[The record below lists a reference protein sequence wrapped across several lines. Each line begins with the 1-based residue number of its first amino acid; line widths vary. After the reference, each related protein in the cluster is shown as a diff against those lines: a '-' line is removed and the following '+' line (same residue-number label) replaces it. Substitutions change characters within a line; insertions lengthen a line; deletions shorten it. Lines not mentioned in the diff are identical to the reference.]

1 MKNSLG
7 RKAGVVAIT
16 AFGFILAS
24 GSTGVSLFAQDAIP
38 EGFKK
43 GDLAPEPPAEMI
55 EAGKRVYFTKCVWCH
70 GVDGAGDG
78 PGADRLWP
86 RPRNFNQGTFK
97 IRHTA
102 SGELPLFDA
111 KKPIP
116 GQNDL
121 FETVTHGLPGSAMP
135 SWEGILTEEQR
146 LQVLAFVTT
155 QLVKDRKFTD
165 KESETQTILQLGDL
179 TPKPA
184 TEESVKRG
192 SELIVEK
199 KCIECHGTEGRG
211 DGNAFN
217 LKDDWGFSIQPA
229 DWHKCWNFRGSRQ
242 DPYNVR
248 NIFRTFSTGV
258 NGTPMPSF
266 ADSTSVDERWDI
278 ANFVNSLCER
288 DAEGNPLPIDPL
300 TDKPKINF
308 VIPSDPVEG
317 EIPDDMENEA
327 WKKAPKRYVAM
338 GGQITHK
345 PRNFVN
351 RIDDIWVRSLYNDK
365 HIVYLVE
372 WDDRTK
378 SVAKEKLPWEPTE
391 VNLDIKEQ
399 EPSTGEEGSIA
410 ANQNKYAVYNDAIAI
425 ETPIK
430 WKELPAPIK
439 PRYLFG
445 SNEQF
450 PVDIVKW
457 EADGTVHAFLGTG
470 WDQDFQ
476 QRFNYE
482 DTLKVLKAEWKNG
495 RWYVMIQRPVG
506 NKDEQDYD
514 EDTFFEVGQYIPTV
528 FFAWDGHNGD
538 AGRKMAVSAFYY
550 TFMNPPIPQ
559 ETYIYPVVIAFGVVL
574 LEGWVMTRRANKRKG
589 KTL

>member
-1 MKNSLG
+1 MMNQSMGK
-7 RKAGVVAIT
+7 KAGWLLASTFGIVLSSGSVGVVAS
-16 AFGFILAS
+16 AEELPA
-24 GSTGVSLFAQDAIP
+24 
-38 EGFKK
+38 GFKA
-43 GDLAPEPPAEMI
+43 GELAPEPPADMI

-111 KKPIP
+111 RKPIP

-135 SWEGILTEEQR
+135 SWEGILTDEQR

-165 KESETQTILQLGDL
+165 KQSESQTILQMADL
-179 TPKPA
+179 KPKAA
-184 TEESVKRG
+184 TEESIKRG
-192 SELIVEK
+192 SELIVER
-199 KCIECHGTEGRG
+199 KCIECHGVEGRG

-266 ADSTSVDERWDI
+266 ADNTTVDERWDI

-288 DAEGNPLPIDPL
+288 DTEGNPLPIDPL

-308 VIPSDPVEG
+308 VVPAKAVEG
-317 EIPDDMENEA
+317 EISADIENEM
-327 WKKAPKRYVAM
+327 WKTTSRRYVAM

-351 RIDDIWVRSLYNDK
+351 RIDDIWVSALYNDQ
-365 HIVYLVE
+365 HVVYLLE

-378 SVAKEKLPWEPTE
+378 SVAEGKLPWAPTQ
-391 VNLDIKEQ
+391 VNIDVKEQ
-399 EPSTGEEGSIA
+399 DPKTGEEGSIA
-410 ANQNKYAVYNDAIAI
+410 AHQNNYTVYNDAIAI
-425 ETPIK
+425 ETAVK

-445 SNEQF
+445 TNEQF

-457 EADGTVHAFLGTG
+457 ESDGSIRAFKGTG
-470 WDQDFQ
+470 WDKDFEE
-476 QRFNYE
+476 RDNYE
-482 DTLKVLKAEWKNG
+482 EHLKVLKSEWKNG
-495 RWYVMIQRPVG
+495 RWYVMIQRPLG
-506 NKDEQDYD
+506 NKKDHDYD
-514 EDTFFEVGQYIPTV
+514 EDTFFEMGQYIPTV

-550 TFMNPPIPQ
+550 TFLEPPVPR
-559 ETYIYPVVIAFGVVL
+559 EAYIYPFVIAGGIVILEAWVL
-574 LEGWVMTRRANKRKG
+574 TRRANKRKG
-589 KTL
+589 KAL